1 MSLMT
6 FSIWRLTIMNPQ
18 SGLLNIKASK
28 KFFNELKTT
37 QEPIRIHPKDKE
49 AFSIS
54 IDNTENYI
62 FWMIEHGSTEP
73 RDETVYNPGNK
84 TVRINPRTEE
94 ELEFMEQFFAFYDYN
109 RQLFFISDLRK
120 RKIFKNILKNLDNKL
135 DVDIKGIYV
144 DEKEF
149 INKLK
154 TLSEIRFIITNDLF
168 SSDSKSSYHL
178 EEMIGGKP
186 EDDVVISIEYKQESI
201 KRFIRYVKNLI
212 NEKNAFQIKGLLI
225 RGNDS
230 QGFERLLNQ
239 DEFIKKIKLTDIK
252 KENNGKF
259 AFNNIL
265 ESIRSEIER
274 LSDEL
279 VK

>member
-1 MSLMT
+1 
-6 FSIWRLTIMNPQ
+6 MNPQ